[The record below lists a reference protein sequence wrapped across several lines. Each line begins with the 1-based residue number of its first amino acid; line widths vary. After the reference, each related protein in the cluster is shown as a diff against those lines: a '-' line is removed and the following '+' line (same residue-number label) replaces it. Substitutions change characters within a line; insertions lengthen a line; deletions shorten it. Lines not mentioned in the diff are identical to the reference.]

1 VRAEKVG
8 RIAKQASA
16 SATLLASPL
25 LPPPSLTRNQ
35 THFLRIPK
43 NIRSLLVS
51 SGDFSGACAAPV
63 TPAVSVSLDVSLGAV
78 EAGESSKEPELVDAI
93 IRYV

>member
-1 VRAEKVG
+1 VRAEKAG
-8 RIAKQASA
+8 RIAKQASKRIGH
-16 SATLLASPL
+16 TVGPP
-25 LPPPSLTRNQ
+25 PPPSLTRNQ

-93 IRYV
+93 VWYV

>member
-1 VRAEKVG
+1 VY
-8 RIAKQASA
+8 IP
-16 SATLLASPL
+16 TLLLSGL
-25 LPPPSLTRNQ
+25 

-51 SGDFSGACAAPV
+51 SGEFSAVCAAA
-63 TPAVSVSLDVSLGAV
+63 TAVSASLAVVDDGAV

-93 IRYV
+93 SLYNYAYTSRK

>member
-1 VRAEKVG
+1 MRADKAG

-16 SATLLASPL
+16 SATPLAP
-25 LPPPSLTRNQ
+25 PPPSLTRNQ